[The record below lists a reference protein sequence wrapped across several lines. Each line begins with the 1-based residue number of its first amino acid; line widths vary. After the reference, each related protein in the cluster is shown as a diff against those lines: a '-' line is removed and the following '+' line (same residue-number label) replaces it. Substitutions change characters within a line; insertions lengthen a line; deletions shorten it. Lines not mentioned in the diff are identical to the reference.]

1 MMKSTKFAVAV
12 LALMSPM
19 ASGTGF
25 IAHAQTELERG
36 TEIENFCTNLA
47 DKVRESRFQRQKA
60 ELEMLRD
67 DIEKR
72 VTYAEEK
79 VSELKEWVRQREEFS
94 NQATQVIV
102 DVYASMRPR
111 GAAERMQEINP
122 NLASAVLLK
131 LKPRAAAAILNEM
144 DKSAAARI
152 TQIMAAVAESPAS
165 GANL

>member
-1 MMKSTKFAVAV
+1 MKRFVIALIVF

-19 ASGTGF
+19 SSGTGLV
-25 IAHAQTELERG
+25 AHAQTQATRE
-36 TEIENFCTNLA
+36 TEIERFCSNLA
-47 DKVRESRFQRQKA
+47 DTVRETRFRRQKQ
-60 ELEMLRD
+60 ELELLKD

-72 VTYAEEK
+72 VAYAEGK
-79 VSELKEWVRQREEFS
+79 VLELKEWVRQRKAFS

-131 LKPRAAAAILNEM
+131 LKPRTAAAILAELEAN
-144 DKSAAARI
+144 SAARI
-152 TQIMAAVAESPAS
+152 TQIMAAYAQSADQEAR
-165 GANL
+165 L